1 MQEIR
6 EYKRPDTRKSTYELI
21 KVTFGHL
28 NDFKRWR
35 AKAEHATDE
44 RDISNA
50 NLYTLNAYKSID
62 ALELALRGLQSLERN
77 K

>member
-6 EYKRPDTRKSTYELI
+6 EVKRPDKRKSTYELI

-35 AKAEHATDE
+35 AKARHATDE
-44 RDISNA
+44 HDTNNA
-50 NLYTLNAYKSID
+50 NYYNLKAYESID
-62 ALELALRGLQSLERN
+62 ALELALRGMQSLERS